1 MLHANGLAEKTAGVY
16 DSDAR
21 GCKGGERNPYPANA
35 LRSRSNFFIDS
46 SSNAS

>member
-16 DSDAR
+16 DR
-21 GCKGGERNPYPANA
+21 GVRGRKGGGRDPYPANA